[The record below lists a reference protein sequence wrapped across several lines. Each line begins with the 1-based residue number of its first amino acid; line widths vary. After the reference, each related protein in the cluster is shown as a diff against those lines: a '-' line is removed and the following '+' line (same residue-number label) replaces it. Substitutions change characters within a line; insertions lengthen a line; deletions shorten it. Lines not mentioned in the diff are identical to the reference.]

1 MLPCS
6 PLQQVNGFAY
16 FPRMLAKIRLAAQ
29 GTLWEDL
36 HANLGKG
43 QDASCIEFLHLE
55 PGYEGLK
62 SRVLAGGSD
71 EEILAW
77 CETQGRKLND
87 TDKLVWNSFVAKLGW
102 NDHLTSIL
110 TRRKEESGLTDRA
123 DIVTMPHYIDVD
135 EGREI

>member
-6 PLQQVNGFAY
+6 PLQQVNDFAY

-43 QDASCIEFLHLE
+43 QDASCIEFLHLD
-55 PGYEGLK
+55 PGYEGLR

-77 CETQGRKLND
+77 CETHGRKLND